1 MFFIFGVSS
10 TKDKLDFNQKTICP
24 GCGRYGRYEAFVEY
38 TYFSLFFIPILKWNK
53 KYYIRSSCCGSIY
66 SISNSI
72 GDKISG
78 DENVDLKELEE
89 LGAIM
94 VQFGKQEEK
103 LEKECPDKIKAF
115 NEKAK
120 KRMATSYEQL
130 NILMFSNFDLGGD
143 FSCDETDEETPAES
157 KEVLTDVPEEEVVE

>member
-72 GDKISG
+72 GDKISR
-78 DENVDLKELEE
+78 DESVDLKERDLKLIQRGHTTKRCANCNFEMNDDFQYCPKC
-89 LGAIM
+89 GAAL
-94 VQFGKQEEK
+94 K
-103 LEKECPDKIKAF
+103 
-115 NEKAK
+115 
-120 KRMATSYEQL
+120 
-130 NILMFSNFDLGGD
+130 
-143 FSCDETDEETPAES
+143 
-157 KEVLTDVPEEEVVE
+157 